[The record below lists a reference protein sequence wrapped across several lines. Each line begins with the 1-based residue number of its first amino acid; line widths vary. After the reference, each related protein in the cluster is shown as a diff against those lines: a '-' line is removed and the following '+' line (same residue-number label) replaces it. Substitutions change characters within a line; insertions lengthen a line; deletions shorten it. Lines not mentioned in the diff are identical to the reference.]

1 MSEIHKKYLEEY
13 ALVTQK
19 LADPQITGDFK
30 VIKELSQ
37 RHRELEEIKNLIE
50 AIETSQKALLENE
63 RMEQELSE
71 EEKLVMMAMIEE
83 ERNQLNQKI
92 KKQKQRFLYLTI
104 PRDED
109 DAKNILLE
117 IRAGAGGDEAG
128 IFAKELF
135 RMYSRYAERQNFTVK
150 ILHVNNNDLGGIKEL
165 IAEINGAWIYGQL
178 KHESGVHRV
187 QRIPE
192 TEKCGRIHT
201 STSTV
206 AIIPQAE
213 EKELEIKD
221 EEVKIDTYRSSGPG
235 GQSVNTTDSAIR
247 LTHLPTGVV
256 VTCQDEKSQHKNKAK
271 AFTILRSRLLQ
282 KKKED
287 DQSKMAH
294 IRSSQIGTG
303 DRSEKI
309 RTYNFPQ
316 DRVTDHRIKKSWH
329 GIEKI
334 MEGEIESI
342 LKDLKQ
348 VETELFLKK
357 QAE

>member
-187 QRIPE
+187 QRITE